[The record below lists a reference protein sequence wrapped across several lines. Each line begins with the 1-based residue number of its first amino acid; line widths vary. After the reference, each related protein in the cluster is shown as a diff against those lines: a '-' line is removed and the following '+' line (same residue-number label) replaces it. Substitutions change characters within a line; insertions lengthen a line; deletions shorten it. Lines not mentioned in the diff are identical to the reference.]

1 MVDAAEWSWVRDQVL
16 EPDLP
21 YDHLVLAST
30 LPFLLLPGVHH
41 LEGWDESISEGA
53 WGRPGK
59 WVGEKL
65 RQALDLEHWAAWR
78 SSFDEVT
85 DLLESVVTTA
95 DPPSTVL
102 LLGGDVHCSYTAVA
116 ALTDVEHPGT
126 AIHQLTMS
134 PFRND
139 IERVAK
145 AAFTLLNRKGANAAM
160 HRLAKLGKVADVGMS
175 WIVEHGVWF
184 DNGVM
189 SIDLTGRG
197 ARLSVDHAV
206 VTDGEQR
213 LRHTLDVELAA
224 GTPSPESSIDGA
236 TATV

>member
-1 MVDAAEWSWVRDQVL
+1 ML
-16 EPDLP
+16 EPDQP
-21 YDHLVLAST
+21 YDHLILAST

-41 LEGWDESISEGA
+41 LEGWDESVSEGA

-78 SSFDEVT
+78 ESFAEVT
-85 DLLESVVTTA
+85 ELVREVVTSD

-116 ALTDVEHPGT
+116 TLTDVEHPAT

-145 AAFTLLNRKGANAAM
+145 AAFTMLNRKGANAAM
-160 HRLAKLGKVADVGMS
+160 HGLARLGKVADVGMS

-189 SIDLTGRG
+189 SIDLAGRG
-197 ARLSVDHAV
+197 AELSVDHALV
-206 VTDGEQR
+206 ENGEQV
-213 LRHTLDVELAA
+213 LRHTLDVELAP
-224 GTPSPESSIDGA
+224 GTPSPDSSIDGA
-236 TATV
+236 TAAV